1 MYSRKIKICWKSK
14 KVYFVIIKQPTIK
27 GRKMSFGNIV
37 LLIIVAIAAYL
48 VVIYNRFISLRTGI
62 DASWSDIDVQLKRR
76 YDLIPAL
83 VDTVKGYKDY
93 EAETLEKV
101 IQARQ
106 QGLAAGSVDEK
117 AAAANM
123 ISGALGKLFALA
135 EAYPDLKANTTFV
148 KLQNELSNIED
159 ALQNARRYYNAIV
172 RDYNYRLDAFPDL
185 YVAKKF
191 NFTAREYFELD
202 ESEAQAAKKMPKIDF

>member
-1 MYSRKIKICWKSK
+1 
-14 KVYFVIIKQPTIK
+14 
-27 GRKMSFGNIV
+27 MSFGNII
-37 LLIIVAIAAYL
+37 LLIIVAVAGYL
-48 VVIYNRFISLRTGI
+48 VIIYNRFISLRTGI
-62 DASWSDIDVQLKRR
+62 DASWADIDVQLKRR

-83 VDTVKGYKDY
+83 VDTVRGYKDY

-106 QGLAAGSVDEK
+106 QGLSATTVDEK

-135 EAYPDLKANTTFV
+135 EAYPDLKANTNFLH
-148 KLQNELSNIED
+148 LQGELSSIED
-159 ALQNARRYYNAIV
+159 AIQNARRYYNAIV

-185 YVAKKF
+185 FVAQKF
-191 NFTAREYFELD
+191 NFTSREYFEL
-202 ESEAQAAKKMPKIDF
+202 EASEAEAVKKMPKIDL

>member
-1 MYSRKIKICWKSK
+1 
-14 KVYFVIIKQPTIK
+14 
-27 GRKMSFGNIV
+27 MSFGNIV
-37 LLIIVAIAAYL
+37 LLIIVAVAAYL

-62 DASWSDIDVQLKRR
+62 DAAWSDIDVQLKRR

-106 QGLAAGSVDEK
+106 QGLDAGSIDEK

-135 EAYPDLKANTTFV
+135 EAYPDLKANTTFM
-148 KLQNELSNIED
+148 KLQNELSSIED

-191 NFTAREYFELD
+191 NFSAREYFELD